1 MKTDVPE
8 FSQPEI
14 TMTEVGDGGD
24 QLGDGSDAELGKQY
38 STESMNQSFS
48 SNGMKRVNSVN
59 SLTIPGN
66 NLFLN
71 LKYFSFLLI

>member
-14 TMTEVGDGGD
+14 TMTDVGDGGD

-71 LKYFSFLLI
+71 LKYFNILLL